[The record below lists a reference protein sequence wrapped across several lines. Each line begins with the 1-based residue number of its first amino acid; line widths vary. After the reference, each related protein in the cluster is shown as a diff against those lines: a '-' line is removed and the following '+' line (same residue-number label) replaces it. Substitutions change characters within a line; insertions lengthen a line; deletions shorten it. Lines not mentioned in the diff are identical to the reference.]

1 MSEVETPQEV
11 REILAPGEQVLC
23 VLKQQKLALEKPKYI
38 VVTDSRVIYFDRKI
52 FNRYEIVDFPY
63 KRLKD
68 VWFRFGKFGSK
79 FILEREDGRVAEL
92 EWLKKEG
99 ALEVLNAIK
108 KALQAVAVE
117 PVSIEKQKKLIG
129 EEWFI
134 RKPMEV
140 ISRAVLTSRGEPEED
155 IAEKLRKLK
164 ALLDE
169 GLITK
174 EEYEEKRK
182 ELLSKL

>member
-1 MSEVETPQEV
+1 MEESEIPE
-11 REILAPGEQVLC
+11 EIKDFLAPGEKVLC
-23 VLKQQKLALEKPKYI
+23 ALKQRMIALEKPKHI
-38 VVTDSRVIYFDRKI
+38 IVTDKRVIYLDRKLLG
-52 FNRYEIVDFPY
+52 RYEIIDFPY
-63 KRLKD
+63 RRLKD

-79 FILEREDGRVAEL
+79 FILERVVEL
-92 EWLKKEG
+92 EWLKKDG
-99 ALEVLNAIK
+99 ALEVLNAIR

-117 PVSIEKQKKLIG
+117 PVSIEKRKKLIG

-140 ISRAVLTSRGEPEED
+140 ISRAVITPRGEPEED

-164 ALLDE
+164 TLLDE

>member
-1 MSEVETPQEV
+1 MGEFEVPEEV
-11 REILAPGEQVLC
+11 KGILAPGENVLC
-23 VLKQQKLALEKPKYI
+23 ALKQRMIALEKPKYI
-38 VVTDSRVIYFDRKI
+38 IVTDKRVIYLDRKLLG
-52 FNRYEIVDFPY
+52 RYEIIDFPY
-63 KRLKD
+63 KRLKE

-79 FILEREDGRVAEL
+79 FILKREDGRMVEL
-92 EWLKKEG
+92 EWLKKDG
-99 ALEVLNAIK
+99 ALEVLDAIR
-108 KALQAVAVE
+108 KAIQAVAVE
-117 PVSIEKQKKLIG
+117 PISIEKHKKLIG

-140 ISRAVLTSRGEPEED
+140 VSRAVITHQGEPEED
-155 IAEKLRKLK
+155 IAVKLRKLK

>member
-1 MSEVETPQEV
+1 MDKTEVPEELKDF
-11 REILAPGEQVLC
+11 LAPDEKVLC
-23 VLKQQKLALEKPKYI
+23 ALKQRMIALEKPKHI
-38 VVTDSRVIYFDRKI
+38 IVTDKRVIYLDRKLLG
-52 FNRYEIVDFPY
+52 RYEIIDFPY
-63 KRLKD
+63 RRLKD

-79 FILEREDGRVAEL
+79 FILEREDGRVVEL

-99 ALEVLNAIK
+99 ALEVLNAIR

-117 PVSIEKQKKLIG
+117 PVSIEKRKKLIG

-140 ISRAVLTSRGEPEED
+140 ISRAVITPRGEPEED

-169 GLITK
+169 GLITE

-182 ELLSKL
+182 ELLSRL